1 MNIDG
6 RIATKVINY
15 FTDKQEPVLCVHDS
29 FICREQFKEELTDV
43 MNKAVKEVLQ
53 DYQIRI
59 EPNKEVTDLQ
69 NRINKGVL
77 NVTSMKEL
85 YNERTIDSRRTE
97 GYLLRWNKHQYW
109 LYMLQN
115 PINLQI

>member
-6 RIATKVINY
+6 RIAAKVINY

-29 FICREQFKEELTDV
+29 FICREQCKEELTDV

-53 DYQIRI
+53 DYQIRV

-97 GYLLRWNKHQYW
+97 GYLLRRNKHQYW

>member
-43 MNKAVKEVLQ
+43 MNKAV
-53 DYQIRI
+53 
-59 EPNKEVTDLQ
+59 KEVTDLQ